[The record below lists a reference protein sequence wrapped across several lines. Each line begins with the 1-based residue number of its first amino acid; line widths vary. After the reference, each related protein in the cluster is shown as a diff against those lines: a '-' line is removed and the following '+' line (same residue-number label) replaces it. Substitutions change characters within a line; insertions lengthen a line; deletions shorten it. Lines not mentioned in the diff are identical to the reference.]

1 MKITLKNRFE
11 YIISFLTSVFISG
24 VFMFNSP
31 LHPWV
36 HREPDI
42 DSSVFKTVSM
52 MMREGYLPYRDSFDH
67 KGPLLYFFNLWGDCL
82 SEECGVLLFE
92 LLSLSVTVFA
102 MYKIARLF
110 CGIIPSTVSVFVAL
124 SMLFVYYEGGNFTEE
139 YAMPFISVSLLYFL
153 SYINERTISDWKVV
167 VSGIC
172 LGAVL
177 MLRPNMISV
186 WAVFCIAIMV
196 MQIKD
201 KEIGKL
207 IRFIVLFLLGMIISV
222 LPIFIWLLAKGIF
235 GDFIN
240 VYLIFNFMYSDRMT
254 GNKIVAFFTF
264 FDTSVMI
271 LAFLSLIFSV
281 KKHWLNIR
289 YMVYLIVTIVFM
301 VMSGVHY
308 GHYGMVLIPG
318 LVYPFSL
325 LFHNVEMIVD
335 DKARCVVSNLLAIF
349 LLWMVVISDWMGV
362 VQNIPAIYKDR
373 NSDHLSATM
382 TEVVDIIQELT
393 DENDSISVY
402 GNWNA
407 VYIISGRRHATRF
420 SFQFPVGNID
430 PAIMDEYWTQ
440 LQEELPTVIV
450 ITAGYYTD
458 DIKQFVTNNDYEMV
472 YAENTTDP
480 EYGALVYARL

>member
-1 MKITLKNRFE
+1 MEYVFTCKDLGKKYGTFSALTGMNMEIPKGAIYGFVGKNGAGKTTLIR
-11 YIISFLTSVFISG
+11 LLCGLQQPTSGS
-24 VFMFNSP
+24 
-31 LHPWV
+31 
-36 HREPDI
+36 
-42 DSSVFKTVSM
+42 
-52 MMREGYLPYRDSFDH
+52 
-67 KGPLLYFFNLWGDCL
+67 
-82 SEECGVLLFE
+82 FE
-92 LLSLSVTVFA
+92 LMGIANDSKDIVKARRRMGAVVESPAIYKDLSARSNLIQQCLMLGLPDFDKVDELLTLVGLADTGNKKARKFSLGMKQRLGLA
-102 MYKIARLF
+102 IALCGDPDF
-110 CGIIPSTVSVFVAL
+110 IILDEPTNGLDPQGII
-124 SMLFVYYEGGNFTEE
+124 
-139 YAMPFISVSLLYFL
+139 
-153 SYINERTISDWKVV
+153 
-167 VSGIC
+167 
-172 LGAVL
+172 
-177 MLRPNMISV
+177 
-186 WAVFCIAIMV
+186 
-196 MQIKD
+196 
-201 KEIGKL
+201 EIREL

-281 KKHWLNIR
+281 KKHWLNIC
-289 YMVYLIVTIVFM
+289 YMVYLLVTIVFM

-335 DKARCVVSNLLAIF
+335 DKARRVVSNLLAIF
-349 LLWMVVISDWMGV
+349 LLWLVVISDWMGV

-407 VYIISGRRHATRF
+407 VYVLSGRRHATRF
-420 SFQFPVGNID
+420 SFQFPIGGID
-430 PAIMDEYWTQ
+430 SSLMDEYWNE
-440 LQEELPTVIV
+440 LQEELPPVIV
-450 ITAGYYTD
+450 ITGGYYHD
-458 DIKQFVTNNDYEMV
+458 DIKMFLMNNEYEMI
-472 YAENTTDP
+472 YAENETDP
-480 EYGALVYARL
+480 EYGALIYART